1 MARST
6 REVAAANRERVLE
19 QAARLLR
26 ERGIEAAGVNDIMA
40 AAGLTH
46 GGFYRHFASKSDLVA
61 EAVARSLG
69 ATAREWREMLAA
81 SELESVE
88 PGALE
93 PIVGRYLSEAH
104 RDAPGQGC
112 ALAALGAETGRLP
125 PQARALVASGAEA
138 MVAALA
144 EAVTIRRPRTT
155 MPDNSSTGDPA
166 SVSPEARDRAIVTL
180 STMLGALLLARLGV
194 GPDNGRRV
202 LEVARAEIMAEAK
215 QSNSGP

>member
-6 REVAAANRERVLE
+6 REAAAANRERVLE
-19 QAARLLR
+19 QAARLMR

-61 EAVARSLG
+61 EAVARSLEES
-69 ATAREWREMLAA
+69 AREWREVATA
-81 SELESVE
+81 SGVKGLQ
-88 PGALE
+88 PQALE
-93 PIVGRYLSEAH
+93 RIVGRYLSEAH
-104 RDAPGQGC
+104 RDAPGYGC
-112 ALAALGAETGRLP
+112 ALAALGAEAGRLP
-125 PQARALVASGAEA
+125 PEARERVASGAEA

-144 EAVTIRRPRTT
+144 ET
-155 MPDNSSTGDPA
+155 MTGRSAPATMTDDAWTEDSA
-166 SVSPEARDRAIVTL
+166 SVSPKARDRAIATL

-202 LEVARAEIMAEAK
+202 LEIARAEIMAEAK
-215 QSNSGP
+215 RANGEP